1 MAEWSSEYP
10 TLLLIKSYSKKI
22 LRTYLRNNFFKYRSA
37 IVVDHFFPEGRIPW
51 NVSLVYWWI
60 AGYVGLI
67 RWFVRGCHV
76 TSRFPERQPESDRAA
91 VRFPSLDPPPRPTG
105 HSLSAGSQCHTHVTS
120 SYARAIETHA
130 APPHHFQ
137 RMDCHEKVM
146 IISIE
151 ILELFARYF
160 WSWSKIKY

>member
-1 MAEWSSEYP
+1 M
-10 TLLLIKSYSKKI
+10 LIMRDGEKNVLTAGDMFYKRLSRHIMLPRKAKSRLMTKKRI
-22 LRTYLRNNFFKYRSA
+22 RT
-37 IVVDHFFPEGRIPW
+37 
-51 NVSLVYWWI
+51 
-60 AGYVGLI
+60 
-67 RWFVRGCHV
+67 
-76 TSRFPERQPESDRAA
+76 RQPESDRAA

-105 HSLSAGSQCHTHVTS
+105 HSLTAGSQCHTHVTS

-160 WSWSKIKY
+160 